1 MAKTDRQDIPSPI
14 GENSPRI
21 DAREKVT
28 GAAIYADDI
37 QFGNSLLHARIKRSP
52 HPHALIKKIDTTKA
66 SALPGVKAVV
76 TGEDFPGYI
85 GLYLRDRYI
94 FCRGRV
100 RYVGDP
106 VAGVAAISEEI
117 AEKALELIEVEYEI
131 LEPVLDPEFGASPK
145 APLPSPRSRSVC
157 GSQLYFSSSGDEHLQ
172 PLQNPQRRCRQR
184 MEKCGGNH

>member
-66 SALPGVKAVV
+66 SALPGDLILVS
-76 TGEDFPGYI
+76 PWHY
-85 GLYLRDRYI
+85 
-94 FCRGRV
+94 
-100 RYVGDP
+100 
-106 VAGVAAISEEI
+106 GVALQRYYTNHFDTVPPMAEPTTLVTTPTTASKNNPALI
-117 AEKALELIEVEYEI
+117 AA
-131 LEPVLDPEFGASPK
+131 
-145 APLPSPRSRSVC
+145 R
-157 GSQLYFSSSGDEHLQ
+157 
-172 PLQNPQRRCRQR
+172 NT
-184 MEKCGGNH
+184 